1 MKKNVPINT
10 EEIAIELKNI
20 TKKYILHHEKP
31 TLVEQIMKKGVNDT
45 FIALDSINVL
55 IHKGEKVGI
64 IGSNGAGKTTLL
76 KIISGITAPT
86 RGTVVTNGRI
96 ISLIDLEAGFQPELT
111 GEENIYLNGLLIGM
125 HKNEIRQKFHDIIA
139 FADIGEFI
147 DSPLYTYSS
156 GMKLRLGFS
165 IAVHADPDILIIDEG
180 ITVGDQN
187 FQKKASKK
195 LDSLFKMGKT
205 ILLVSHWLDYLE
217 REVDRIILIENHKI
231 KEDGQAKKIIAR
243 YKLSK

>member
-1 MKKNVPINT
+1 
-10 EEIAIELKNI
+10 
-20 TKKYILHHEKP
+20 LHHEKP